1 MNCGLAK
8 SYYKNKSTIL
18 VGLPIFTS
26 LEFCGLKKVKMKAK
40 TSALKGRSEKKITG
54 YENQLYPVF
63 LKLSQVKVL
72 LVGGGNV
79 AFEKLQS
86 LLLNSP
92 NAEITVVAPLILPK
106 VKNFIAAYSNCEIIN
121 RAFEKSDLDNK
132 RIVICATDDGKL
144 HEQIKALAYKKG
156 ILINVADT
164 PDLCDFYLGSI
175 VQKGSLKIAVS
186 TNGKSPTIAKR
197 IKEFL
202 EEMIP
207 GEMEEVLN
215 NLQAIRKKMSG
226 DFKEKV
232 RKLDAITK
240 ELAKHD
246 NE

>member
-1 MNCGLAK
+1 
-8 SYYKNKSTIL
+8 
-18 VGLPIFTS
+18 
-26 LEFCGLKKVKMKAK
+26 MKTK
-40 TSALKGRSEKKITG
+40 TSALNGVNEKKIAG
-54 YENQLYPVF
+54 CKNQLYPVF
-63 LKLSQVKVL
+63 LKLDQVKVL

-92 NAEITVVAPLILPK
+92 DAEITVVAPLILPK
-106 VKNFIAAYSNCEIIN
+106 VKNFIASYPSCEIIN
-121 RAFEKSDLDNK
+121 RTFKKSDINNK
-132 RIVICATDDGKL
+132 RIVICATDDQKL
-144 HEQIKALAYKKG
+144 HEQIKSLAHEKG

-164 PDLCDFYLGSI
+164 PELCDFYLGSI
-175 VQKGSLKIAVS
+175 VKKGSLKIAIS

-207 GEMEEVLN
+207 DEMEEVLN
-215 NLQAIRKKMSG
+215 NLQTIRKKMSD

-240 ELAKHD
+240 VLAKQT